1 MTKEILKL
9 TKDVL
14 VTKENIIL
22 KFTIDELIILNEVL
36 LHALDDNMFNYEY
49 TIGIENLLKRIEAIR
64 N

>member
-1 MTKEILKL
+1 LTKEILKL

-49 TIGIENLLKRIEAIR
+49 TLGIENLLKRIEAIR